1 MMIFMKVKMMI
12 MIIMRMMKMKMLMMR
27 MMVMVMTFTNPF
39 FCAKFHCEVNL
50 CLAARSHLGS
60 IVGVRIRMT
69 MMVIMGMGMMLPAVT
84 LPALSGSGW
93 WMVIVGVRIRK
104 DVNGKI

>member
-39 FCAKFHCEVNL
+39 FCAKLHCKVNL

-84 LPALSGSGW
+84 LPALQC
-93 WMVIVGVRIRK
+93 IVGVRMVDGDCRGQ
-104 DVNGKI
+104 DQERC